1 MSRSR
6 LSRTL
11 MAGVAAVGAAGVLAG
26 VGAALAG
33 RALWNKRKGISL
45 VGKVVLITGGSRG
58 LGLALA
64 EECASRGCRL
74 AICARDPESLMRA
87 EAGLRHGGAEVL
99 AVRCD
104 VSKRDDVKAMVRAV
118 ISRYGGIDVLINNAG
133 TIVVGPLR
141 AQHSEDISEAM
152 DVMFWGM
159 VHSTL
164 LVLPHMRE
172 RHQGRIANITSIG
185 GKIAVPHL
193 LPYSAAKFAAV
204 GFSEGITAELAGEG
218 IQVTTV
224 VPGLMRTGSHQ
235 NAFFK
240 GDNQAEYTWFGISA
254 STPFLAMD
262 AARAARKIVRAIRR
276 GETELILGL
285 PAKVAALAHGLAPA
299 STVQALG
306 LVNRAMPGGKEHD
319 NERHRGHQSESAPT
333 KSALTVF
340 GKRAARRWNQE
351 KLAGSDFRSISGS

>member
-1 MSRSR
+1 MSLSR

-11 MAGVAAVGAAGVLAG
+11 IVGAATVGAASVLAG

-33 RALWNKRKGISL
+33 RALWKARKATSL
-45 VGKVVLITGGSRG
+45 ARDVVLITGASRG

-64 EECASRGCRL
+64 EECARQGCRL
-74 AICARDPESLMRA
+74 AICARDPELLMRA
-87 EAGLRHGGAEVL
+87 EAELRRGGAEVL
-99 AVRCD
+99 ALRCD
-104 VSKRDDVKAMVRAV
+104 VSKRDAVGEMVRAV
-118 ISRYGGIDVLINNAG
+118 IERYGTIDVLINNAG
-133 TIVVGPLR
+133 TIVVGPLI
-141 AQHSEDISEAM
+141 AQRSEDITEAM

-172 RHQGRIANITSIG
+172 RHRGRIANITSIG
-185 GKIAVPHL
+185 GKMAVPHL

-204 GFSEGITAELAGEG
+204 GFSEGLTAELAAEG

-240 GDNQAEYTWFGISA
+240 GDNRSEYAWFGISA

-262 AARAARKIVRAIRR
+262 AARAARRIVRAIRR
-276 GETELILGL
+276 GDAELILGL
-285 PAKVAALAHGLAPA
+285 PAKVVALAHGLAPA
-299 STVQALG
+299 STVRALS
-306 LVNRAMPGGKEHD
+306 LVNRVLPGCKETD

-333 KSALTVF
+333 KSPLTAF

-351 KLAGSDFRSISGS
+351 KLA